1 MDLIYVLIPLVLVF
15 LSQNYIKSTYSLYDS
30 VKSRKN
36 MSGFNAAKTI
46 ADKNKLNIK
55 IEKTSGYLTDH
66 FDPKLKVVR
75 LSTNV
80 YDKSSIASI
89 AIAAHECG
97 HVIQH
102 KEGYFHL
109 RLRSFL
115 ATIVSLT
122 STIGYML
129 IAIGALASISNQILI
144 GIIIMG
150 ASLLFQLV
158 TLPVEFD
165 ASKKAKKILLKE
177 NIITVEELPGVNKM
191 LQSAA
196 FTYVASFLT
205 SLTYLLRFLS
215 MYRRK

>member
-15 LSQNYIKSTYSLYDS
+15 LSQHYIKSTYSLYDS

-102 KEGYFHL
+102 KEGYFLL

-115 ATIVSLT
+115 APIVSLT

>member
-15 LSQNYIKSTYSLYDS
+15 LSKNYIKSTYSLYDS

-102 KEGYFHL
+102 KEGYFLL

-115 ATIVSLT
+115 APIVSLT

>member
-1 MDLIYVLIPLVLVF
+1 MDLIYVLIPLALVF
-15 LSQNYIKSTYSLYDS
+15 ISQNYIKSTYSLYDS
-30 VKSRKN
+30 IKSRKN
-36 MSGFNAAKTI
+36 MNGYNTAKTI
-46 ADKNKLNIK
+46 IEKNKLNIK
-55 IEKTSGYLTDH
+55 IEKTNGYLTDH
-66 FDPKLKVVR
+66 FDPKDKIIR
-75 LSTNV
+75 LSNNV
-80 YDKSSIASI
+80 HDKSSIASI

-102 KEGYFHL
+102 KEGYFLL
-109 RLRSFL
+109 RLRSL
-115 ATIVSLT
+115 LVPIVSLT
-122 STIGYML
+122 STIGYIL
-129 IAIGALASISNQILI
+129 ITIGVLASITNQILI
-144 GIIIMG
+144 GIIVMG

-191 LQSAA
+191 LKSAA

-205 SLTYLLRFLS
+205 SLTYLLRYIS